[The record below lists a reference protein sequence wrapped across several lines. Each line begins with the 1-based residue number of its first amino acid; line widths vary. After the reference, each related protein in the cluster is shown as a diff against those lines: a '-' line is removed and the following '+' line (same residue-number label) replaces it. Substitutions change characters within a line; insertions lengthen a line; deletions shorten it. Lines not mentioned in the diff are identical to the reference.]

1 MGGSEKPGAAEQV
14 GAAVGRAAD
23 RVVNGAGQALG
34 AVLKT
39 PAVRRRPAASLRPPP
54 GTAAGLELAARDEI
68 HELPEVGAVVIRVMD
83 YAEDRVEERLAQT
96 VQETLPSSM
105 PEWAAVRWID
115 VQGLHPYVIDQLR
128 VAYNLHTLAAEDVL
142 HVPQRP
148 RVDPYDGHVFITVRM
163 LQLLDGRLD
172 SEQVSLFLLPRVVIS
187 FQERPGDV
195 WDLIRQRIRLPQGKL
210 RERDSSFLAY
220 ALLDAVVDHCYPL
233 LERYGEVLEDLE
245 DEAMDA
251 STPEILRTIQGIRRE
266 LMTIRK
272 ALWPTRELL
281 DVLIRGDAY
290 ALPAMTVTYLR
301 DVHAHTVQL
310 LDAVESHRELCGTL
324 AELYMSVVSNRMN
337 EVMKILTIIATLFI
351 PITFIAGVYG
361 MNFKYLPELEYRWG
375 YGAFW
380 AVCAAITAALL
391 VFFRRK
397 GWI

>member
-1 MGGSEKPGAAEQV
+1 
-14 GAAVGRAAD
+14 
-23 RVVNGAGQALG
+23 
-34 AVLKT
+34 
-39 PAVRRRPAASLRPPP
+39 
-54 GTAAGLELAARDEI
+54 
-68 HELPEVGAVVIRVMD
+68 
-83 YAEDRVEERLAQT
+83 
-96 VQETLPSSM
+96 
-105 PEWAAVRWID
+105 
-115 VQGLHPYVIDQLR
+115 
-128 VAYNLHTLAAEDVL
+128 LHTLAAEDVL

-195 WDLIRQRIRLPQGKL
+195 WDPIRQRIRLPQGKL

-245 DEAMDA
+245 DDAMDA
-251 STPEILRTIQGIRRE
+251 STPEILRTIQGVRRE

-337 EVMKILTIIATLFI
+337 EVMKILTIIATVFI

-361 MNFKYLPELEYRWG
+361 MNFKYLPELDYRWG